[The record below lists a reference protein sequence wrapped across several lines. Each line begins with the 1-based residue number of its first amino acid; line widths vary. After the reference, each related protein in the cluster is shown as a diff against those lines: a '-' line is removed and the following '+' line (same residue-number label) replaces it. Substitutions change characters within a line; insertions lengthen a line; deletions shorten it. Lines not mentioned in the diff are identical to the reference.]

1 MDTESALG
9 RTTIQVKSPQD
20 RHRQDTTLVGRR
32 GNIIP
37 TTSRSRPTPLAARQH
52 CQTSKGAKKGT
63 MSMRAITVPLTD
75 KSVKPNDAEDQ
86 RVLNKLEV
94 LYEGGSL
101 DGKTA
106 DFPTRDV
113 SSVVVGLHRRNQHL
127 FETYKRT
134 ICLNVR
140 SGRTIFRWAGLTS
153 TSDNSS
159 SWRRL
164 LAVAR
169 IRKLEAIVI

>member
-1 MDTESALG
+1 
-9 RTTIQVKSPQD
+9 
-20 RHRQDTTLVGRR
+20 
-32 GNIIP
+32 
-37 TTSRSRPTPLAARQH
+37 
-52 CQTSKGAKKGT
+52 
-63 MSMRAITVPLTD
+63 MRAIEFGFTD
-75 KSVKPNDAEDQ
+75 KSLKPSDAEEH
-86 RVLNKLEV
+86 RVLNTLKV
-94 LYEGGSL
+94 LYQGGSL

-113 SSVVVGLHRRNQHL
+113 SSVVFGLHWRNQHL

-169 IRKLEAIVI
+169 IRNLKAIVI

>member
-1 MDTESALG
+1 
-9 RTTIQVKSPQD
+9 
-20 RHRQDTTLVGRR
+20 
-32 GNIIP
+32 
-37 TTSRSRPTPLAARQH
+37 
-52 CQTSKGAKKGT
+52 
-63 MSMRAITVPLTD
+63 MRAITVPLTD

-169 IRKLEAIVI
+169 IRKLKAVVI